1 MKRILHLKKWV
12 LSAIS
17 LVSYTTLILIFVYGK
32 TESVLV
38 YPIYCMSAYSLVA
51 FSVAVP
57 DVIRKTAQ
65 HLQKSRL
72 MRWVLSSK
80 IADRYLSDV
89 AFRGNISIYQGMT
102 VNFLYMIFRAVTGMY
117 YTSVWSISIAVYY
130 LILGVIRAY
139 LVICYKYR
147 DNKDESICY
156 LESVFVKY
164 FNGWYDYVD
173 DKDKFW
179 IFLPGICDLS
189 FGIIY
194 FLYFDNCS

>member
-1 MKRILHLKKWV
+1 MKRILHPKKWV

-32 TESVLV
+32 TESVLA

-80 IADRYLSDV
+80 IADRYIYIYPMWL
-89 AFRGNISIYQGMT
+89 FRE
-102 VNFLYMIFRAVTGMY
+102 
-117 YTSVWSISIAVYY
+117 
-130 LILGVIRAY
+130 
-139 LVICYKYR
+139 K
-147 DNKDESICY
+147 
-156 LESVFVKY
+156 SVF
-164 FNGWYDYVD
+164 
-173 DKDKFW
+173 
-179 IFLPGICDLS
+179 IRE
-189 FGIIY
+189 
-194 FLYFDNCS
+194 

>member
-1 MKRILHLKKWV
+1 MCYPWGYFALTV

-32 TESVLV
+32 TESVLA

-51 FSVAVP
+51 FGVAVP

-80 IADRYLSDV
+80 IADRYISDV
-89 AFRGNISIYQGMT
+89 VFRGNISIYQGMT

-117 YTSVWSISIAVYY
+117 YASVWSISIAVYY

-139 LVICYKYR
+139 LVSLR
-147 DNKDESICY
+147 AMGT
-156 LESVFVKY
+156 L
-164 FNGWYDYVD
+164 
-173 DKDKFW
+173 
-179 IFLPGICDLS
+179 
-189 FGIIY
+189 
-194 FLYFDNCS
+194 